1 MMKRIPLLLAALL
14 AAPVY
19 ATSVTGSDWVVH
31 YSLPDQVVAEAPG
44 EYDIRNALL
53 ARIDALQSGHSAV
66 LATYTFSAFGTAGR
80 VLSAISNALDRGA
93 SVKFVADYDIVVSS
107 NYNGTS
113 LTALVARAV
122 NPLVLVQA
130 ANPSGIMHNKL
141 GLFDYGTTNRWVFV
155 ASWNF
160 TSGASYQQ
168 WNIAIEARNAA
179 LFSAYT
185 NELRELLEG
194 RFHYDPAKSHAHDGT
209 RFRLDESW
217 DEGWV
222 RFAPYPDGSAGG
234 TNAQTDITNLIA
246 GAQSEIVFAINLL
259 TRPLIASQLVAA
271 ANRGVMIHGVIPG
284 SDQFVSDSVYPYLT
298 NAANYASTNV
308 VNFVTAYENPD
319 GTLLDDGSVSD
330 LVHAK
335 WMVIDP
341 WGARPVLV
349 HGSANW
355 TDSAL
360 ASATA
365 NDENVLFL
373 RHRKLARVF
382 YAQFKRMT
390 GMWATNRAD
399 AWCEL
404 ARTGTSW
411 RVDAWTTGT
420 NTFLLQEASAVTG
433 PWTNCSAVL
442 TGVVGRTVFMTNG
455 AAPARFH
462 RVIGP

>member
-1 MMKRIPLLLAALL
+1 MIKRSLFLLTLLLAVPA
-14 AAPVY
+14 Y
-19 ATSVTGSDWVVH
+19 ATSVTGSDWIVH
-31 YSLPDQVVAEAPG
+31 YSLPDQVLSEASG

-80 VLSAISNALDRGA
+80 IVSAISNALDRGA

-113 LTALVARAV
+113 LSALAARPV

-130 ANPSGIMHNKL
+130 TNPSGIMHDKL
-141 GLFDYGTTNRWVFV
+141 GLFDYGSTNRWVFV

-168 WNIAIEARNAA
+168 WNIAIEARNDA
-179 LFSAYT
+179 LYSAYT
-185 NELRELLEG
+185 NEMRELLAG
-194 RFHYDPAKSHAHDGT
+194 RFHYDPAKSHAHDGA
-209 RFRLDESW
+209 RFRLAEAWGDC
-217 DEGWV
+217 WV
-222 RFAPYPDGSAGG
+222 RFAPYPDSSAGG

-246 GAQSEIVFAINLL
+246 RAQSEIVFGINLL

-271 ANRGVMIHGVIPG
+271 ANRGVMIHGVIPK
-284 SDQFVSDSVYPYLT
+284 SDQLVADSVYPFLT
-298 NAANYASTNV
+298 NASNYATTNV
-308 VNFVTAYENPD
+308 VNFVTPFSRA
-319 GTLLDDGSVSD
+319 DGSTLDAGESD

-335 WMVIDP
+335 WMAIDP
-341 WGARPVLV
+341 WGAEPVLI

-355 TDSAL
+355 TDTAL
-360 ASATA
+360 ASASG

-373 RHRKLARVF
+373 RHRALARLF

-390 GMWATNRAD
+390 GMWTTNRAD

-404 ARTGTSW
+404 VRTGTTWS
-411 RVDAWTTGT
+411 VDVWTTGT
-420 NTFLLQEASAVTG
+420 NAFLLQQADSPATG
-433 PWTNCSAVL
+433 WSDCGPVR
-442 TGVVGRTVFMTNG
+442 TGAVGRMAFPTN
-455 AAPARFH
+455 AVAPARFH
-462 RVIGP
+462 RVVRP